1 MKYAKSIITIISLA
15 TPTPSNAFIH
25 NHYQLTIPNKLST
38 IKSGLE
44 DRGIKYPRRKYL
56 KPLFSEVQDRKTLQG
71 SEEGESNDEQKKWLE
86 ISQENQQLQEQLAL
100 LGMEQKSYIIER
112 EAEVEHIEELSG
124 ELLSAKN
131 RISQLNRKLEEQSR
145 KTRRAEQEKFKVEH
159 QTKKLQ
165 KTIDEQAKK
174 ASEASTKEAEL
185 QAEISHLKLEIL
197 ELQDAGKAPHESMRE
212 LQLELRE
219 AMAAE
224 KTAKA
229 EKERAELKLEQ
240 SRIQFQEENN
250 SLKELMDK
258 NRQSYQKMFEELEQ
272 EELAL
277 HAQLEGV
284 HDLEK
289 QVALLQQREKDAL
302 QKAQEEQKQAKAL
315 KEGLG
320 MLESK
325 VFYETNDKHMALA
338 ELEQLKVKYEE
349 DMRAQKE
356 TIAQYVA
363 DIDKKDDYAFKAR
376 AAIQRTRN
384 QVQKLERQKKEA
396 QEKFEGELEKMKEQL
411 VVAENRH
418 QQLQTL
424 SAGKQL
430 MHDTLLEARH
440 DVLRRK
446 QNLHG
451 REKKQLQS
459 QIKTLELQIEEL
471 QQQLE
476 AQSKLPGVQ
485 AVSWFGSLKKSVEN
499 FVLGDF
505 DMHQTVERK
514 EGSTKKVVDRLSQN
528 DFNPV

>member
-1 MKYAKSIITIISLA
+1 
-15 TPTPSNAFIH
+15 
-25 NHYQLTIPNKLST
+25 
-38 IKSGLE
+38 
-44 DRGIKYPRRKYL
+44 
-56 KPLFSEVQDRKTLQG
+56 
-71 SEEGESNDEQKKWLE
+71 
-86 ISQENQQLQEQLAL
+86 
-100 LGMEQKSYIIER
+100 
-112 EAEVEHIEELSG
+112 
-124 ELLSAKN
+124 
-131 RISQLNRKLEEQSR
+131 
-145 KTRRAEQEKFKVEH
+145 
-159 QTKKLQ
+159 
-165 KTIDEQAKK
+165 
-174 ASEASTKEAEL
+174 
-185 QAEISHLKLEIL
+185 
-197 ELQDAGKAPHESMRE
+197 MRE